1 VAAGANGSRAQ
12 AVSRSKHQKKPL
24 DSGGF
29 FVFAGRADGRE
40 YPAGLLDIGG
50 ALC

>member
-1 VAAGANGSRAQ
+1 MQESRWNQAAFLIFPAAEM
-12 AVSRSKHQKKPL
+12 
-24 DSGGF
+24 
-29 FVFAGRADGRE
+29 AGE